1 VKRTAEDMQDTTN
14 PRIRNGDPRR
24 VAVSVVVAMLSQ
36 GRSLTG
42 SLEEHTAELDD
53 GRDRAFARELC
64 YGVARWLP
72 RLQACLDMLV
82 ERPLREKETAVR
94 AILLLG
100 LYQLMYTR
108 VAEHAAVAES
118 VSLVRRA
125 GKHWAAGLVNG
136 VLRSF
141 QRRRPQLTSDL
152 DRSAQ
157 GRYAHASWL
166 MSATRDAWPH
176 DWQRILDSNNAR
188 PPLSLRVNARRGSRK
203 QYLADLS
210 GNGIAA
216 SPIAHTTHGLRLH
229 EARDVNAI
237 PGFGDGLVSVQ
248 DGAAQLAAGLLDLRP
263 GMRILDACAAPGGKS
278 SHILEQ
284 QPALGE
290 LVCMDC
296 DADRLL
302 RVEQNLR
309 RLSLRA
315 TVLRADA
322 GEPGDW
328 WNGKSFDRILVDA
341 PCSGFGV
348 IRRHPD
354 IKLHRRPEDLDALSA
369 TQTRLLDALW
379 PLLAPRGLLLY
390 ATCTYLP
397 RENDHV
403 LADFLAKHP
412 NATGGPMPYAWGR
425 ATGHGRQVLPGEES
439 MDGFYYALLGRR

>member
-1 VKRTAEDMQDTTN
+1 MKHTAEGMRDAS
-14 PRIRNGDPRR
+14 DPRR
-24 VAVSVVVAMLSQ
+24 VAVSVVVAVLSQ
-36 GRSLTG
+36 GRSLTAC
-42 SLEEHTAELDD
+42 LREHTAGLDD

-72 RLQACLDMLV
+72 RLQACLDLLV
-82 ERPLREKETAVR
+82 ERPLPEKETVVR

-118 VSLVRRA
+118 VSLVRRT
-125 GKHWAAGLVNG
+125 GKRWAAGLVNG

-141 QRRRPQLTSDL
+141 QRRRPQLTAEL
-152 DRSAQ
+152 DRSVE

-166 MSATRDAWPH
+166 VTATRDAWPH
-176 DWQRILDSNNAR
+176 HWKRILDSNNAR
-188 PPLSLRVNARRGSRK
+188 PPLSLRVNARRSSRE

-210 GNGIAA
+210 SNGIAA
-216 SPIAHTTHGLRLH
+216 SPLAHTAHGLRLH
-229 EARDVNAI
+229 QARDVDAI

-248 DGAAQLAAGLLDLRP
+248 DGAAQLAAGLLDVRP
-263 GMRILDACAAPGGKS
+263 GMRVLDACAAPGGKS
-278 SHILEQ
+278 THILEQ
-284 QPALGE
+284 QPGVGE
-290 LVCMDC
+290 LVCVDR

-302 RVEQNLR
+302 RVEQNLQ
-309 RLSLRA
+309 RLSLQA
-315 TVLRADA
+315 TLVCADA
-322 GEPGDW
+322 GEPGEW
-328 WNGKSFDRILVDA
+328 WNGQLFHRILVDA
-341 PCSGFGV
+341 PCSGSGV

-369 TQTRLLDALW
+369 TQTRLLGALW

-412 NATGGPMPYAWGR
+412 DATGGPMPCAWGH
-425 ATGHGRQVLPGEES
+425 ATGHGRQVLPGEDA